1 MRDKVQRYYGEL
13 LQSSADLK
21 TDACCTIEDVPP
33 YVSDAIA
40 QIHAEVRARY
50 YGCGLILPEALE
62 GLQILDLGCGAG
74 RDCYVLSRLVG
85 DARAVIVMC
94 FPVSLETGGGWS
106 AST

>member
-85 DARAVIVMC
+85 D
-94 FPVSLETGGGWS
+94 S